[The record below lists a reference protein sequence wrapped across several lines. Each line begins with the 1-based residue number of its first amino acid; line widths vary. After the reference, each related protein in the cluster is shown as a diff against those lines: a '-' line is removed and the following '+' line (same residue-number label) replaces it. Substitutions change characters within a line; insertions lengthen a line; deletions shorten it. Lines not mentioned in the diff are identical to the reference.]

1 MLCPWQ
7 SHPSSI
13 GMLHFCEQQT
23 RRIEEDVFWI
33 TPFIYYVQYN
43 TYDTTL
49 QLLIIIMFKTHFLQT
64 HMLYLSR
71 SVNPFSLTDL
81 ASQLSSSISRRTT
94 KKKSFFKIIIIILL
108 IRLLLSFLSSQ
119 LLSVGGM
126 AVWYKKNKK

>member
-64 HMLYLSR
+64 HRLYLSR

-81 ASQLSSSISRRTT
+81 ASQLSSSISRRRTT
-94 KKKSFFKIIIIILL
+94 KKSFFNNNNNPNLSYSSFIII
-108 IRLLLSFLSSQ
+108 
-119 LLSVGGM
+119 SVISIVCRRYGRM
-126 AVWYKKNKK
+126 V